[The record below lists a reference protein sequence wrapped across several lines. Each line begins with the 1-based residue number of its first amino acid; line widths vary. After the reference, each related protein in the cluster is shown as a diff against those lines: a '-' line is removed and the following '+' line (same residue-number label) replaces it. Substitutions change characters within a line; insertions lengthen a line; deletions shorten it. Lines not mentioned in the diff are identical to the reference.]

1 MLLPKGNMRLLLQ
14 VKDQL
19 LLIIILLR
27 HGQLTQDRPFSLH
40 EATIMV
46 EEVSSSV
53 LTFLLPASCRAQLLV
68 SAARMRMRPQS
79 SVDMVASQTQL
90 MSDNYR
96 VSAQH
101 SPNMQPLVGTLQ
113 HLERQSLEL
122 TSVLITFLVMQWQRL
137 MLFTLAMQ
145 NLHMM
150 LQSSPMSMSLQ

>member
-1 MLLPKGNMRLLLQ
+1 MITLIIQMILLMLLSMLQ
-14 VKDQL
+14 PPRRANP
-19 LLIIILLR
+19 IHSTTILLR

-101 SPNMQPLVGTLQ
+101 SPNMQPLVGPLQ
-113 HLERQSLEL
+113 
-122 TSVLITFLVMQWQRL
+122 
-137 MLFTLAMQ
+137 
-145 NLHMM
+145 
-150 LQSSPMSMSLQ
+150 